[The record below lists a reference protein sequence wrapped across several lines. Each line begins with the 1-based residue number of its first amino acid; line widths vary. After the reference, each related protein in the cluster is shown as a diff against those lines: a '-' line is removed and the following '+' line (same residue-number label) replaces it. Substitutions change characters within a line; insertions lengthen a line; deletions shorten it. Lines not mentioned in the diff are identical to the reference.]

1 MAKYN
6 KYLPTGYPTIDILG
20 GQNKRNLNG
29 TLVEVQRGHKLG
41 TQICVAAAPGIGKT
55 TLALDMASVGYHV
68 GLPLWKI
75 VYIDADK
82 NDAEENRY
90 SMLTNFT
97 DEERE
102 KYLEIVDKN
111 FLEDIADYLID
122 LDQRYK
128 AEKFKPQ
135 TINSLVNPNEKMQ
148 MMPYTVVIIDTVTS
162 LKSEKYSLGGDKGAD
177 ATANQQGMTEGRLK
191 GDIANSITNI
201 CDGNVLV
208 IWLAHLKKNTPEMGK
223 TIPKKA
229 YKSSPIDITD
239 SIPEKIRAKAAQVYW
254 LIKPEDANNQDSS
267 QHPKYIYGYKEDG
280 GKIYQVTIVA
290 VKSRSST
297 ENRSPM
303 KLVYEGSKFNN
314 MTSMIATLYSS
325 TDKLC
330 KSSGQYPN
338 AENPSLFKE
347 SGEFKIPK
355 RDALRLEGYSRP
367 INLVEARILANYNG
381 DDPEILKHKA
391 EFLGA
396 CLTSLEDYYKYEL
409 ESNNITYEDISSNK
423 KGFTSIY
430 SFISNITRDEYLTSE
445 NRKEIEK
452 ISSSKLVQDSLEYSD
467 I

>member
-1 MAKYN
+1 MKLN

-20 GQNKRNLNG
+20 GQNKRDLNG
-29 TLVEVQRGHKLG
+29 NLIEIQRGHKLG
-41 TQICVAAAPGIGKT
+41 TQICIAAAPGIGKT
-55 TLALDMASVGYHV
+55 TLALDMASIGYHV

-75 VYIDADK
+75 IYIDADR

-102 KYLEIVDKN
+102 KYLEVVDKN
-111 FLEDIADYLID
+111 FLEDIADYLSD
-122 LDQRYK
+122 VDARYK

-135 TINSLVNPNEKMQ
+135 TINSIMNPNEKMQ

-162 LKSEKYSLGGDKGAD
+162 LKSEKYSLGGEKNAD

-239 SIPEKIRAKAAQVYW
+239 SVPEKIRAKAAQVYW

-267 QHPKYIYGYKEDG
+267 QHPKYIYGYQEDG

-314 MTSMIATLYSS
+314 MTSLIATLYNS
-325 TDKLC
+325 TDKLV
-330 KSSGQYPN
+330 KASGQFPN
-338 AENPSLFKE
+338 ADNPSIFKD
-347 SGEFKIPK
+347 SGEFKVPK
-355 RDALRLEGYSRP
+355 RDALKLEGYNYP
-367 INLVEARILANYNG
+367 TNLVEARLLVNYTGNNP
-381 DDPEILKHKA
+381 DILKRKA
-391 EFLGA
+391 LFLQA
-396 CLTSLEDYYKYEL
+396 SLSSLEDYYSYEL
-409 ESNNITYEDISSNK
+409 ESNNTTYDEIQSNK
-423 KGFTSIY
+423 TNFTSIY
-430 SFISNITRDEYLTSE
+430 SFISSVT
-445 NRKEIEK
+445 RKEYISPEEK
-452 ISSSKLVQDSLEYSD
+452 KEIGEISLSKVVNDQLSYDD